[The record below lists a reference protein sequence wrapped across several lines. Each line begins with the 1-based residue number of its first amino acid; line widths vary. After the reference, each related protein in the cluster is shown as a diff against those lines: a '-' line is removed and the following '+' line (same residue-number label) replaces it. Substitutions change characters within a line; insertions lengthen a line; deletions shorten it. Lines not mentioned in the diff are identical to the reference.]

1 MAVKTKEQ
9 VIYSEIESTVHVNEG
24 DVEVF
29 PDGSVHQ
36 PHSSRVVLP
45 GETLALDEVPS
56 YMLELIKDKKTPG
69 LVILDRSEADR
80 LNEFAKLARGE
91 AKVMDFV
98 TKSEPEE
105 LDLSL

>member
-24 DVEVF
+24 DAEVF

-36 PHSSRVVLP
+36 PHSSRVLLP

-69 LVILDRSEADR
+69 LVILDKSEADK

-98 TKSEPEE
+98 SEPEE